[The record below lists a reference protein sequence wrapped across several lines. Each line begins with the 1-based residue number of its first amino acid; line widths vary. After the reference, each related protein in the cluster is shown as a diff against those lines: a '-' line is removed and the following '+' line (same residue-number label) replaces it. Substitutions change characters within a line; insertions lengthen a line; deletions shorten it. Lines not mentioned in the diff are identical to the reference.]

1 MAASTTRPMN
11 GMAAMVKGT
20 TAARVPIEV
29 PTIRRVNGTMA
40 TTRMMK
46 GVERVALTMR
56 PRMRLA
62 AGEGNSSLARLV
74 ARKTPSGSPNRVPSR
89 PERPTM
95 IRVSSVDQ
103 AINWAISGDIT
114 KMLHRILS
122 RRQLRHDPPQVVRIG
137 GNRDEQRPEWTA
149 SDRLHLPVQ
158 DVDVE
163 AKISRQPRQDR
174 LIGFAAGKAD
184 PQHRVVARLAFR
196 PQFRGQPIRH
206 LAASDGADEPLRRL
220 VTGMRK
226 DLVSRALLHDAA
238 ALEHRDAVG
247 ELFHHHHFV
256 GDEQDRQLEF
266 GIDRLQQPEN
276 LVSRLRI
283 ECG

>member
-1 MAASTTRPMN
+1 MAASTTRPMK

-62 AGEGNSSLARLV
+62 AGEGNNSLARLV
-74 ARKTPSGSPNRVPSR
+74 ARKTPSGSPNRVPNR

-103 AINWAISGDIT
+103 AINWTISGDIAE
-114 KMLHRILS
+114 MLHRILP
-122 RRQLRHDPPQVVRIG
+122 RRQLLHDPPQVIRIG
-137 GNRDEQRPEWTA
+137 RNRDKQRSEGMA
-149 SDRLHLPVQ
+149 GDRLHLPVQ
-158 DVDVE
+158 DIDVE

-174 LIGFAAGKAD
+174 LIGFAASKTDAK
-184 PQHRVVARLAFR
+184 HRAVARPALR
-196 PQFRGQPIRH
+196 SQFRGQPIRH
-206 LAASDGADEPLRRL
+206 LAAGDGADEPLCGFVAR
-220 VTGMRK
+220 TRK
-226 DLVSRALLHDAA
+226 NLVSGALLHDAA
-238 ALEHRDAVG
+238 ALEHSDVVG
-247 ELFHHHHFV
+247 KLFHDHHFV
-256 GDEQDRQLEF
+256 GNEQDRQLEF
-266 GIDRLQQPEN
+266 GVDGL
-276 LVSRLRI
+276 
-283 ECG
+283 